1 MLSVSLQ
8 SEGHSVGQV
17 VTKSSICPPADPQ
30 EEKQC
35 CYMVQTNKNRLVTR
49 SFCFWVFFL
58 GKKTCILFFFPDDRM
73 GLALLRLPASHPVR
87 LSVIHL
93 PIQSVNQWVE
103 LHLEFNT
110 KQQAKQGAV
119 ITPSATQDNECN
131 QGSLPAQTWL
141 THTRHTNWHPSQ
153 RRQSWCSFTYLQQ
166 LCVFSDD
173 TSEGC

>member
-1 MLSVSLQ
+1 MLLHGADQQESVS
-8 SEGHSVGQV
+8 
-17 VTKSSICPPADPQ
+17 
-30 EEKQC
+30 
-35 CYMVQTNKNRLVTR
+35 Y
-49 SFCFWVFFL
+49 SFILFL
-58 GKKTCILFFFPDDRM
+58 SLLFGKKDMHPFFFFPDDRM

-141 THTRHTNWHPSQ
+141 THTRHTN
-153 RRQSWCSFTYLQQ
+153 
-166 LCVFSDD
+166 
-173 TSEGC
+173 